1 MARAVHQLSST
12 SLPKLGPGLHH
23 DGRGLYLQVKNGGR
37 SWVFR
42 YMRDRKPRYM
52 GLGSYPDVSQAKA
65 RRKAEACRGLLQDGV
80 DPIGARE
87 DKAQAARLLA
97 AKAVTFKECA
107 EQYIAAQ
114 QAGWR
119 NTKHAAQWRSTLET
133 YAFPI
138 LGALP
143 VQAIETGLV
152 MKVLQP
158 IWNEKT
164 ETATRVRQRIEAV
177 LDWAKAHH
185 FRTGDNPARWRGHL
199 DKLLAKPTKVH
210 KVSHFEAMPYADLP
224 AFFAD
229 LSKRN
234 ASSAKA
240 LAFTILTAARSGETR
255 NANLGEIDFKKA
267 IWIVPAERTKSS
279 REHRVPLTKEALAL
293 LSGLAHLQDDPAT
306 ILFPNMQDRPLSDT
320 AIRKYLQDDM
330 KKPGFTV
337 HGFRSTFRDW
347 AAECTSTPGEI
358 AEAALGHVKGDKTE
372 AAYLRADM
380 LDRRRK
386 LMEAWA
392 KFCASGPASPSTKK
406 VVPIRKLVMAGNN
419 RAI

>member
-1 MARAVHQLSST
+1 MGHGQR
-12 SLPKLGPGLHH
+12 LP
-23 DGRGLYLQVKNGGR
+23 D
-37 SWVFR
+37 
-42 YMRDRKPRYM
+42 
-52 GLGSYPDVSQAKA
+52 
-65 RRKAEACRGLLQDGV
+65 
-80 DPIGARE
+80 
-87 DKAQAARLLA
+87 
-97 AKAVTFKECA
+97 
-107 EQYIAAQ
+107 
-114 QAGWR
+114 
-119 NTKHAAQWRSTLET
+119 
-133 YAFPI
+133 
-138 LGALP
+138 
-143 VQAIETGLV
+143 
-152 MKVLQP
+152 
-158 IWNEKT
+158 
-164 ETATRVRQRIEAV
+164 
-177 LDWAKAHH
+177 
-185 FRTGDNPARWRGHL
+185 GDNPARWRGHL
-199 DKLLAKPTKVH
+199 DKLLPKASKVH
-210 KVSHFEAMPYADLP
+210 KVSHFEAMPYAELP

-293 LSGLAHLQDDPAT
+293 LSGLPHLRDDPAT

-330 KKPGFTV
+330 KAGLYGSRVSLDIPGLGSRM
-337 HGFRSTFRDW
+337 HQY
-347 AAECTSTPGEI
+347 PGEI

-392 KFCASGPASPSTKK
+392 KFCASGPASPTQ
-406 VVPIRKLVMAGNN
+406 RKSCPFAN
-419 RAI
+419 